1 MSTPSIHLSSGPWST
16 ATAGLLTR
24 DHHLTVPLDRS
35 GDGDRWPDGTATLTV
50 YAREI
55 TRAEGGAAP
64 VDPTARPPLVFL
76 QGGPGCEAPRPSAD
90 AGLGWIGAI
99 LEHYRLILVDQRG
112 TGASTP
118 VDRPDAGGD
127 AAGTARLLSHM
138 RADEIVEDCED
149 LRRGLGIE
157 RWSVLGQSFG
167 GFCVTRYLSTHPESL
182 ERVLLTGGLPAVGHS
197 IEEVY
202 ALTFQ
207 AMRARSEEFY
217 ARYPGDRARFAAL
230 VELAA
235 AGGLTTAAGDAVG
248 PERLRSLGSGLGA
261 GGGMDALH
269 HLLERDPRSWAFR
282 YDLGAM
288 LPFGGR
294 NPLYAVLHESCWAD
308 GARTR
313 WAAQRVRPACFEA
326 DPTLLTGEHVRSDF
340 FEEDAT
346 LRPWREVAELVAQWQ
361 WPGLYDPAALRDGG
375 VPGAAAVYVRD
386 VYVPMTTSLETAAL
400 IPELRTWVTSE
411 FEHDGSRSSGGGV
424 FRRLQ
429 ALATGAVLR

>member
-1 MSTPSIHLSSGPWST
+1 MSTPSIRLSSGPWSP

-35 GDGDRWPDGTATLTV
+35 GDGDRRPDGSRALNV

-55 TRAEGGAAP
+55 ALAEGGAAP
-64 VDPTARPPLVFL
+64 VDPTARPPLLFL

-99 LEHYRLILVDQRG
+99 LEQYRLILVDQRG

-167 GFCVTRYLSTHPESL
+167 GFCATRYLSAHPESL

-197 IEEVY
+197 IDEVY
-202 ALTFQ
+202 ALNFE

-230 VELAA
+230 VELAS
-235 AGGLTTAAGDAVG
+235 AGAITVG
-248 PERLRSLGSGLGA
+248 P
-261 GGGMDALH
+261 
-269 HLLERDPRSWAFR
+269 
-282 YDLGAM
+282 
-288 LPFGGR
+288 
-294 NPLYAVLHESCWAD
+294 
-308 GARTR
+308 
-313 WAAQRVRPACFEA
+313 
-326 DPTLLTGEHVRSDF
+326 
-340 FEEDAT
+340 
-346 LRPWREVAELVAQWQ
+346 
-361 WPGLYDPAALRDGG
+361 
-375 VPGAAAVYVRD
+375 
-386 VYVPMTTSLETAAL
+386 
-400 IPELRTWVTSE
+400 
-411 FEHDGSRSSGGGV
+411 
-424 FRRLQ
+424 
-429 ALATGAVLR
+429 